1 VSPTRRRGRPARRL
15 AHRDERGF
23 TLVEV
28 LAAMIVFAIAATAVT
43 TMFAAGLRA
52 SLMTKM
58 DTTAKN
64 LSQQRFEQVRNLPF
78 HIDQVSS
85 GTNPPD
91 LLDTYY
97 VATSGSSVGRGVQGF
112 VASGATRY
120 TADGDPATGAFYR
133 YVQSP
138 VPGFPKF
145 KQYVAT
151 QFLDDT
157 GAAYNPSSFS
167 ALVYGS
173 DTPPTTTVGV
183 GVTTIWTAGK
193 LSRTARSY
201 TQLTSGRPAAPSAVL
216 QSQLTALRLTGGI
229 SGGLTLTMDLASLSA
244 DGGVSETVTAASALR
259 AASLTLSSG
268 PSVSGATTT
277 RQAPPNQ
284 AAASDT
290 GSSQTLVNGG
300 VTLGSFGNTTTTNVA
315 AASSTGQPVLGLSS
329 AQEKADVLGSGGGT
343 KVASFAIDSS
353 GPARLGLTTT
363 HAYVEDA
370 GCGGSC
376 SNVGV
381 SGYAST
387 TGTSTH
393 NSTTSASATVKGAL
407 VLLPTTFAPNGL
419 VRVTLTSANVSCT
432 VSRTGTATPVGSVTI
447 TYAGSLSY
455 YAPSDPASVGGYRT
469 VALSSSQTSSPL
481 TADLLAATRVA
492 TDSAGV
498 PLYLSDYFQ
507 SWSSMTT
514 SSIAGAKTVNAA
526 GTVAEASFSGMIGV
540 TSVPLRD
547 GDPLSVVAA
556 EVGVGTCDAEDY
568 R

>member
-1 VSPTRRRGRPARRL
+1 MSPTRSRGRLARRL
-15 AHRDERGF
+15 ARRDESGF

-52 SLMTKM
+52 SLMTKL

-78 HIDQVSS
+78 HVDQVSS

-97 VATSGSSVGRGVQGF
+97 VATSSASVGRGVQGY
-112 VASGATRY
+112 VTAAGARF

-133 YVQSP
+133 YVQDP

-157 GAAYNPSSFS
+157 GAPYSPTSFS

-173 DTPPTTTVGV
+173 DAPPTAAVGV
-183 GVTTIWTAGK
+183 SVTTIWTAGK
-193 LSRTARSY
+193 LSRTARAY

-229 SGGLTLTMDLASLSA
+229 TGGDTLTLDLAALTA
-244 DGGVSETVTAASALR
+244 DGGVSDTVTAASAMR
-259 AASLTLSSG
+259 AANLALSSG
-268 PSVSGATTT
+268 PAVTGASTHA
-277 RQAPPNQ
+277 QAPPDQ
-284 AAASDT
+284 TVAT
-290 GSSQTLVNGG
+290 GTGNSQTLVYGG
-300 VTLGSFGNTTTTNVA
+300 RTFGSFGNTSTTNTA

-329 AQEKADVLGSGGGT
+329 AQEKADVLGAGAGS
-343 KVASFAIDSS
+343 KVATFAIDAT
-353 GPARLGLTTT
+353 GPTRLGLTTT

-387 TGTSTH
+387 TGTSVH
-393 NSTTSASATVKGAL
+393 NATTQATATVRGAL

-419 VRVTLTSANVSCT
+419 IRVTLTSASMACT
-432 VSRTGTATPVGSVTI
+432 VSRSGTGTPTGSVTL
-447 TYAGSLSY
+447 TYSGSLAY
-455 YAPSDPASVGGYRT
+455 YAPFAAGNVGGYVT
-469 VALSSSQTSSPL
+469 VALSSSQTTSPL
-481 TADLLAATRVA
+481 TTALLGGTQVA
-492 TDSAGV
+492 TDSSGV

-514 SSIAGAKTVNAA
+514 SSIAAAKQVNTA
-526 GTVAEASFSGMIGV
+526 GTAAEASFSGMIGV
-540 TSVPLRD
+540 TSVPLRT
-547 GDPLSVVAA
+547 GDDLSVVSAQ
-556 EVGVGTCDAEDY
+556 VGVGTCDAEDY

>member
-1 VSPTRRRGRPARRL
+1 
-15 AHRDERGF
+15 
-23 TLVEV
+23 
-28 LAAMIVFAIAATAVT
+28 MIVFAIAATAVT

-78 HIDQVSS
+78 HVDQVSS

-97 VATSGSSVGRGVQGF
+97 VATSSSSVGRGVQGY
-112 VASGATRY
+112 VTASGTRW
-120 TADGDPATGAFYR
+120 TVDGDPATGAFYR
-133 YVQSP
+133 YVQNP
-138 VPGFPKF
+138 IPGFPKF
-145 KQYVAT
+145 RQYVAT
-151 QFLDDT
+151 QFLDDS
-157 GAAYNPSSFS
+157 GAPYSPSSFS
-167 ALVYGS
+167 ALVYAADS
-173 DTPPTTTVGV
+173 PPTAAVGV
-183 GVTTIWTAGK
+183 SVTTIWTAGK
-193 LSRTARSY
+193 LSRTSRNY

-216 QSQLTALRLTGGI
+216 QSQLTALRLTGGVT
-229 SGGLTLTMDLASLSA
+229 GGLTLTMDLASLSA

-268 PSVSGATTT
+268 PSVSGASTAL
-277 RQAPPNQ
+277 QAPPNQ
-284 AAASDT
+284 PATNGT
-290 GSSQTLVNGG
+290 GSSQSLVYGG

-315 AASSTGQPVLGLSS
+315 AATSTGQPVLGLSS
-329 AQEKADVLGSGGGT
+329 AQEKADVLGSGAGNKAAT
-343 KVASFAIDSS
+343 FAIDSS

-381 SGYAST
+381 SGYSST
-387 TGTSTH
+387 TGGTSH
-393 NSTTSASATVKGAL
+393 NSTTNAGATVKGAL

-419 VRVTLTSANVSCT
+419 VRVTLTSASLSCT
-432 VSRTGTATPVGSVTI
+432 VSRTGTAAPAGSVTI
-447 TYAGSLSY
+447 TYSGSLSY
-455 YAPSDPASVGGYRT
+455 YAPLDPANSGGYVT
-469 VALSSSQTSSPL
+469 VALTSSQTSSPL
-481 TADLLAATRVA
+481 TSDLLAATRVA
-492 TDSAGV
+492 TDSGGV

-514 SSIAGAKTVNAA
+514 ATVASAKTINTA

-547 GDPLSVVAA
+547 GDDLSVVAA
-556 EVGVGTCDAEDY
+556 EIGVGTCDAEDY